1 MHYITLDLEWNQ
13 AYAQKALAVQRQL
26 SSRLRGEVIQIGA
39 VKLDKSVVDRHDDK
53 RQKVVDCRA
62 DGWTSEGGQSA
73 FGGERPDGG
82 FLVPSFSR
90 KSGIVDEG

>member
-1 MHYITLDLEWNQ
+1 MSDR
-13 AYAQKALAVQRQL
+13 V
-26 SSRLRGEVIQIGA
+26 GA
-39 VKLDKSVVDRHDDK
+39 GGIRENIACPHFVTQTK
-53 RQKVVDCRA
+53 RQKVADCRA

-90 KSGIVDEG
+90 KSGIVYEG

>member
-1 MHYITLDLEWNQ
+1 MVAPTGLKIDQT
-13 AYAQKALAVQRQL
+13 KRVQ
-26 SSRLRGEVIQIGA
+26 
-39 VKLDKSVVDRHDDK
+39 DK
-53 RQKVVDCRA
+53 RGITTTDVRSHPCERQTIDHRKSPFRQTDEAAKSRRLPRGRM
-62 DGWTSEGGQSA
+62 DIGGGQSA